1 MKSHRSPLETIRA
14 FCTACVGGHS
24 KEVASC
30 DGNGTIPG
38 FMSCPF
44 HPFRLAME
52 RLTDACTC
60 RFEERSC

>member
-14 FCTACVGGHS
+14 FCVSCVGGY
-24 KEVASC
+24 
-30 DGNGTIPG
+30 
-38 FMSCPF
+38 
-44 HPFRLAME
+44 RME